1 MALRNFADHTVCH
14 LSLSQRPNSCL
25 VFTEPASFPLAVK
38 EQLLRFL
45 FEEIQI
51 TRLCLLPKPLAVSYL
66 FDVETCIVVDSGAT
80 NTSVAVVI
88 EGRVDTARTRTAEVN
103 LTNTSDSH
111 AAHSPSPLC
120 PGWRLARVPVPE
132 AGAELAGPE
141 GGRHRHHLQPGRQPR
156 QAALQVGGVVR
167 AW

>member
-1 MALRNFADHTVCH
+1 MVFRNFANQTVCH

-66 FDVETCIVVDSGAT
+66 FDAETCIVVDSGAT

-88 EGRVDTARTRTAEVN
+88 EGRVDTARTRTAEV
-103 LTNTSDSH
+103 LVLQKV
-111 AAHSPSPLC
+111 PS
-120 PGWRLARVPVPE
+120 
-132 AGAELAGPE
+132 E
-141 GGRHRHHLQPGRQPR
+141 GS
-156 QAALQVGGVVR
+156 
-167 AW
+167 